1 MQPKYLSKEIY
12 HIVNVTEITKSRSD
26 RVSLII
32 TAIFHM
38 YLLDGFTSIMYI
50 GTFKYTKHN
59 GRILQKY
66 IATFLI
72 PLSLLKEL
80 KFKALAFL
88 LVHSVQECLMCN
100 RIRWNKNILT

>member
-50 GTFKYTKHN
+50 GTFKY
-59 GRILQKY
+59 L
-66 IATFLI
+66 LI
-72 PLSLLKEL
+72 TTDVS
-80 KFKALAFL
+80 
-88 LVHSVQECLMCN
+88 S
-100 RIRWNKNILT
+100 KNISQHF